1 MTLGRSSEVPKRSG
15 PPSGSAR
22 AAVTNTLARRV
33 KWQTFLTVLE
43 VEAQDLG
50 VGLAG
55 SVSPRGLQAPP
66 HCVLTWRKERA
77 QVSSSSLRVP
87 VPSRGV
93 GLSDHIE
100 AQHLPNAPNPN
111 STRLGA
117 GVSTH
122 EFGVHELVHSSSL
135 LMWGGSEQLGLNE
148 RVAGSSRKCRRLLG
162 LPLGP
167 RLAAVPPSLS
177 REHGDGLWPGV
188 LVSPPVA
195 SLGTPVS
202 SSPRPCPRL
211 GTS

>member
-1 MTLGRSSEVPKRSG
+1 MSAWPVPFPPVACKR
-15 PPSGSAR
+15 
-22 AAVTNTLARRV
+22 L
-33 KWQTFLTVLE
+33 LTVSSR
-43 VEAQDLG
+43 G
-50 VGLAG
+50 GK
-55 SVSPRGLQAPP
+55 RGL
-66 HCVLTWRKERA
+66 R
-77 QVSSSSLRVP
+77 SLPLLVRVP
-87 VPSRGV
+87 VPTRGV

-167 RLAAVPPSLS
+167 RLAAVPPGLS

-211 GTS
+211 GAS